1 MGSIELLKQVSET
14 MGYAGNIKP
23 EIQKAFIDFNRAVI
37 SPGSLSSK
45 TKELIAIATSLTG
58 TCEWCITYHTKM
70 AMDMGATVEEII
82 EASYVAVLMGG
93 APALMHMSLVHD
105 AIESFSKL

>member
-1 MGSIELLKQVSET
+1 
-14 MGYAGNIKP
+14 
-23 EIQKAFIDFNRAVI
+23 
-37 SPGSLSSK
+37 
-45 TKELIAIATSLTG
+45 
-58 TCEWCITYHTKM
+58 M